1 MSHESRPLSV
11 DEAQLRKML
20 KRRELGLASLER
32 TIARQRARLVGLKE
46 GGANAQFFRIYAA
59 KRSKHNHIATLRDGD
74 HLASMQGEVEEVAKD
89 FFTDLLGTTRARDH
103 DLDLSSL
110 GLPHVDLAGLEA
122 HFGEEEV
129 WATIKTMTS
138 NKSLGPDGFSW
149 EFYKCCWAVITVD
162 VLTALNAIFQG
173 KDQFF
178 DGLNTAFITLI
189 PKKDL
194 AAEMKDYRPISLLH
208 SFSKLL
214 ALRLSPLMP
223 QLIHKSQ
230 SAFIKGRCIQDNF
243 ILVRQ
248 AAISL
253 HHRKLPALLL
263 KIDVARAFDSVACPS
278 LLSVLRQQGF
288 GPRWIKWVLLLLR
301 TATTR
306 VLVNGSAGEAFR
318 HARGLCQGDPL
329 LPLLFVL
336 AMDVLARMFEVA
348 EQLGVLEIL
357 DAAGVK
363 HRVSLYADDVIV
375 FLGPTDAEVTV
386 GDGTSVLFWE
396 DQWIGG
402 LNAAA
407 IAPTILAMVRPR
419 FRRRQTV
426 AQGLLNHA
434 WTADIADKLS
444 VDATVQFFHLWDAI
458 SGVQPADATTDAF
471 RWKWTADGC
480 FSSRSAYRSMF
491 QGFTALPGAANIWNA

>member
-1 MSHESRPLSV
+1 MAHESRPLSV

-74 HLASMQGEVEEVAKD
+74 HLTLMQGEVEEVATD
-89 FFTDLLGTTRARDH
+89 FFTDLL
-103 DLDLSSL
+103 
-110 GLPHVDLAGLEA
+110 
-122 HFGEEEV
+122 
-129 WATIKTMTS
+129 
-138 NKSLGPDGFSW
+138 
-149 EFYKCCWAVITVD
+149 
-162 VLTALNAIFQG
+162 
-173 KDQFF
+173 
-178 DGLNTAFITLI
+178 
-189 PKKDL
+189 
-194 AAEMKDYRPISLLH
+194 AEMGLQP
-208 SFSKLL
+208 
-214 ALRLSPLMP
+214 
-223 QLIHKSQ
+223 SQ
-230 SAFIKGRCIQDNF
+230 VHMRQPKRGQVAG
-243 ILVRQ
+243 Q

-263 KIDVARAFDSVACPS
+263 KIDVARAFDSVAWPS
-278 LLSVLRQQGF
+278 ILSVLRQRGF

-318 HARGLCQGDPL
+318 HARGLRQGDPL
-329 LPLLFVL
+329 SPLLFVL
-336 AMDVLARMFEVA
+336 AMDVLARMFEVT
-348 EQLGVLEIL
+348 I
-357 DAAGVK
+357 
-363 HRVSLYADDVIV
+363 
-375 FLGPTDAEVTV
+375 

-419 FRRRQTV
+419 FRRRRTV

-444 VDATVQFFHLWDAI
+444 LDATVQFFHLWDTIA
-458 SGVQPADATTDAF
+458 GVQPADATTDAF

>member
-288 GPRWIKWVLLLLR
+288 GPRWIKWV
-301 TATTR
+301 
-306 VLVNGSAGEAFR
+306 
-318 HARGLCQGDPL
+318 
-329 LPLLFVL
+329 
-336 AMDVLARMFEVA
+336 
-348 EQLGVLEIL
+348 
-357 DAAGVK
+357 
-363 HRVSLYADDVIV
+363 
-375 FLGPTDAEVTV
+375 TV